1 MGEKVDYS
9 LWRRG
14 EGRKGDPVGK
24 KWKKKGGG
32 KGKSWGLSGSVRV
45 LKNRLGIV

>member
-24 KWKKKGGG
+24 KWKEKKGGEG
-32 KGKSWGLSGSVRV
+32 EE
-45 LKNRLGIV
+45 LGVERFRSCF